1 MNQTEENKPPET
13 VDFIEISQRDIDDVQ
28 RILDNMIR
36 SVVEFCQ
43 KDNSKI
49 TASEKRV
56 IKAMESAT
64 KDLGDMILA
73 LFKEKT
79 QLDDMSLLEVVN
91 QNREKILNDIYQAA
105 MTPKRKHVSKEAI
118 EVIAMVARDLI

>member
-1 MNQTEENKPPET
+1 MNHTEENKPPET

-43 KDNSKI
+43 KDNNKI

-79 QLDDMSLLEVVN
+79 QLDDMALLEVVN
-91 QNREKILNDIYQAA
+91 HNREKILNDIYQAA
-105 MTPKRKHVSKEAI
+105 MTPKRKSVSKEAI

>member
-1 MNQTEENKPPET
+1 MNQTEENKPTET

-43 KDNSKI
+43 KDNNKI

-79 QLDDMSLLEVVN
+79 QLDDMALLEVVN

-105 MTPKRKHVSKEAI
+105 MTPKRKLVSKEAI

>member
-43 KDNSKI
+43 KDNNKI

-105 MTPKRKHVSKEAI
+105 MTPKRKQVSKEAI
-118 EVIAMVARDLI
+118 DVIAMVARDLI